1 MLIFCISRLDLK
13 KTFLAEDQILSIT
26 VVPCTWVLF
35 FPNSFLT
42 RSIYITNTPS
52 GSKDWVREQK
62 FWRWKSCSF
71 SSAGGKEMQWIS
83 FMHQTEHS
91 FLPTILTDIQDSAVD
106 QANINL
112 CFMNVRILENKF
124 LGKIEAKTNR

>member
-1 MLIFCISRLDLK
+1 
-13 KTFLAEDQILSIT
+13 
-26 VVPCTWVLF
+26 
-35 FPNSFLT
+35 
-42 RSIYITNTPS
+42 
-52 GSKDWVREQK
+52 
-62 FWRWKSCSF
+62 
-71 SSAGGKEMQWIS
+71 MQWIS